1 LSRALLLASLVLFA
15 GCASE
20 PSVRTG
26 ARGIERVDLAEL
38 ARNAASYRGKRV
50 AFSATVDR
58 VEETTQ
64 GIWLHLS
71 DGETKLPLYVRL
83 TFGGAVRQM
92 LGSGKMDFELEVG
105 DRMLTPLG
113 QTAVEVTPYLISQ
126 TRYFDQPVPLETP
139 PAIPR

>member
-1 LSRALLLASLVLFA
+1 MSRAFLLAFLLCIG
-15 GCASE
+15 GCASD
-20 PSVRTG
+20 PNVRTG
-26 ARGIERVDLAEL
+26 ARGVERLDLAEL
-38 ARNAASYRGKRV
+38 ARDAASYRGKRV

-71 DGETKLPLYVRL
+71 NGETKLPLYIRL

-92 LGSGKMDFELEVG
+92 LGSGQMDFELEVG
-105 DRMLTPLG
+105 DRVLTPLG